1 MRDRLDDVQRQC
13 AEARPVRR
21 QLLVGPLR
29 HQGAGAL
36 VGELGGLP
44 RARQAWATRPASTS
58 CCRSAAGRA
67 TAATPTC
74 TARRSRPSPGR
85 PACSPPPRASPCSA
99 PCTRRCFIRSSPPSR
114 SSPPT
119 TSARAASASTSS
131 PAGTRASSRCS
142 ACSSASTRRA
152 TPTRRSGSTPSSWP
166 GRPDDDFDF
175 DGEHIKLKKVRA
187 KPKPYGGTRPLIMN
201 AGSSGSGQAFALR
214 NCDAFFTATST
225 SRQGV
230 DATAK
235 MVQDIKAEARAI
247 GREIEVFI
255 DRPDHLPPDPEGGG
269 GLLPPRHHRQWPTG
283 ARSSA

>member
-1 MRDRLDDVQRQC
+1 MDSAARVLRAHRSRMHGSGRGLPLAVRVVMRKTNRSPPLLDRPSPSHERPPGDVQRQR

-44 RARQAWATRPASTS
+44 RARPHGATRPASTS

-67 TAATPTC
+67 MAATPTC

-85 PACSPPPRASPCSA
+85 PACSPRPRASPCSA
-99 PCTRRCFIRSSPPSR
+99 PCMRRCFIRSSRPSR

-119 TSARAASASTSS
+119 MSARAASASTSS

-152 TPTRRSGSTPSSWP
+152 TPMRRSGSTPSSRRG
-166 GRPDDDFDF
+166 GRRT
-175 DGEHIKLKKVRA
+175 ISISTA
-187 KPKPYGGTRPLIMN
+187 N
-201 AGSSGSGQAFALR
+201 SSS
-214 NCDAFFTATST
+214 
-225 SRQGV
+225 
-230 DATAK
+230 
-235 MVQDIKAEARAI
+235 
-247 GREIEVFI
+247 
-255 DRPDHLPPDPEGGG
+255 
-269 GLLPPRHHRQWPTG
+269 
-283 ARSSA
+283 